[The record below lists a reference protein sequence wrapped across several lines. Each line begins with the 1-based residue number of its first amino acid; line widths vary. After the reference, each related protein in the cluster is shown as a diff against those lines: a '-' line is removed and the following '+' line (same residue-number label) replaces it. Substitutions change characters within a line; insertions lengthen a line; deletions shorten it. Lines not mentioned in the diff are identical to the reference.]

1 MSVITPAHEAISL
14 LIDLAQSG
22 EINPWDVQVID
33 VIDRYLS
40 ELGITEE
47 REIEQQY
54 GHLPQSGQA
63 FLWASMLVLL
73 KADTLQRLQE
83 EGELETD
90 IVEHDDGQIENEQR
104 SLPLRLEQ
112 HIRRRPTAPPPR
124 KRRVTLPELIA
135 QLEDMAS
142 IFEGENSP
150 RRKSQPRLQS
160 RREATRIVSE
170 LAHNENLTEIATQL
184 DQFLSL
190 NWSEIASE
198 KDWIN
203 LDKLLDLWTQLKI
216 AAHQNL
222 SEVNQEGN
230 TKDRVGIFWALL
242 LLSAQSKVELF
253 QAEFYQDLS
262 IKPVVKEAIPEL
274 TMQS

>member
-1 MSVITPAHEAISL
+1 MSVMTPAHEAISL
-14 LIDLAQSG
+14 LIDLAQKG

-47 REIEQQY
+47 QEIENQY
-54 GHLPQSGQA
+54 AHLPQSGQA

-83 EGELETD
+83 
-90 IVEHDDGQIENEQR
+90 VEESEIDLVEDDWSAEDSPR

-135 QLEDMAS
+135 QLEEIAS
-142 IFEGENSP
+142 VFEGKSP
-150 RRKSQPRLQS
+150 SKRISKPRLQS
-160 RREATRIVSE
+160 RSEATRIVTE

-184 DQFLSL
+184 DQFLHG
-190 NWSEIASE
+190 NWSKMASE
-198 KDWIN
+198 KDWVN
-203 LDKLLDLWTQLKI
+203 WEKLLDLWGQLQI
-216 AAHQNL
+216 GNHHNL
-222 SEVNQEGN
+222 SDLSAEDN

-242 LLSAQSKVELF
+242 LLSSQSKVELF

-262 IKPVVKEAIPEL
+262 IKPLVPEDVPAL
-274 TMQS
+274 METS

>member
-1 MSVITPAHEAISL
+1 MTPAHEAISL
-14 LIDLAQSG
+14 LIDLAQRG

-47 REIEQQY
+47 QEIENQY
-54 GHLPQSGQA
+54 AHLPQSGQA

-83 EGELETD
+83 VGESEADLA
-90 IVEHDDGQIENEQR
+90 DDDDWQGEDSPR

-135 QLEDMAS
+135 QLEEIAS
-142 IFEGENSP
+142 VFEGKNPSK
-150 RRKSQPRLQS
+150 RTSKPRLQS
-160 RREATRIVSE
+160 RREATRIVTE
-170 LAHNENLTEIATQL
+170 LAHNENLTEIAAQL
-184 DQFLSL
+184 DQFLHG
-190 NWSEIASE
+190 NWSKIASE
-198 KDWIN
+198 KDWVN
-203 LDKLLDLWTQLKI
+203 WEKLLDLWGQLQI
-216 AAHQNL
+216 ANHHNL
-222 SEVNQEGN
+222 ADLSAEGN

-262 IKPVVKEAIPEL
+262 IKPLVTEGIPAL
-274 TMQS
+274 TEPS